1 MVERYRKKP
10 VEVDVIKWDGINTE
24 EVCKFVESGNTVKF
38 KKDGNKYGLFIVT
51 LEGEM
56 RVKEGDYIIRGVH
69 GEYYP
74 CDPDIFN
81 KTYEK
86 VEI

>member
-1 MVERYRKKP
+1 MIEKYRKKP
-10 VEVDVIKWDGINTE
+10 VEVDVIKWDGSNAE
-24 EVCKFVESGNTVKF
+24 EVCKFVKSGNIVKF
-38 KKDGNKYGLFIVT
+38 KKSDNGYSLFIVT

-56 RVKEGDYIIRGVH
+56 RVKEGDYIICGVH

>member
-10 VEVDVIKWDGINTE
+10 VEVDVIKWDGTNAE
-24 EVCKFVESGNTVKF
+24 EVFKFVESGNTVKF
-38 KKDGNKYGLFIVT
+38 KKDGNKYSLFIVT

-56 RVKEGDYIIRGVH
+56 RVKEGDYVIRGVH
-69 GEYYP
+69 DEYYP